1 MNKLAT
7 RLLPLQAQYVRPLA
21 DAAEQ
26 RDWVPTAIGQ
36 ALRRLDGT
44 CATARPSAADPPR
57 VKVRHPVFARL
68 YAGQVEKAERLGIAE
83 RREALLSSL
92 SGRVIE
98 VGAGT
103 GTNFSHYPE
112 TVTEVLAL
120 EPEPFLCRR
129 AEEAAKSAPVP
140 VRVID
145 ATAENLPFEDG
156 SYDAGVASFVMCSVA
171 NPTRALHELFRVVRP
186 GGELRF
192 NEHVRSSSGRVA
204 RIQRTADRLGWPRV
218 SGGCHL
224 GRDTEATITAAG
236 FEIESI
242 ERYRFGIPPL
252 DPPKPHIIGRARR
265 MEHAA

>member
-1 MNKLAT
+1 MNKVAA
-7 RLLPLQAQYVRPLA
+7 RLLPIQTQYVRPLA
-21 DAAEQ
+21 DAAER
-26 RDWVPTAIGQ
+26 RDWMPSPITQ

-44 CATARPSAADPPR
+44 CAIAPPSAADPPR
-57 VKVRHPVFARL
+57 VKVRHPVVARL
-68 YAGQVEKAERLGIAE
+68 YAGQVEKADRLGIAE
-83 RREALLSSL
+83 RRRALLASL

-112 TVTEVLAL
+112 TVTEVIAL
-120 EPEPFLCRR
+120 EPEPFLHGR
-129 AEEAAKSAPVP
+129 AEEAAHTARVP

-145 ATAENLPFEDG
+145 ATAEDLPFEDG
-156 SYDAGVASFVMCSVA
+156 SFDAGIASFVMCSVKS
-171 NPTRALHELFRVVRP
+171 PTRALQELFRVIRP

-192 NEHVRSSSGRVA
+192 NEHVRSGSDRVA

-224 GRDTEATITAAG
+224 GRDTEATISAAG

-242 ERYRFGIPPL
+242 DRYRFGIPPL
-252 DPPKPHIIGRARR
+252 DPPKPHIIGRARKADF
-265 MEHAA
+265 AA